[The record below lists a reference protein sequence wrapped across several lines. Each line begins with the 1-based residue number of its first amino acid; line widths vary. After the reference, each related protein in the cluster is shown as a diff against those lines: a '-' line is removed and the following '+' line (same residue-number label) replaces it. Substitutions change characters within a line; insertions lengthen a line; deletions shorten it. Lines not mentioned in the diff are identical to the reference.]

1 MYMYEVYNNINII
14 ILQKVIFQHMNDQIK
29 DQRVVMVTYST
40 QLQFLDTTALTA
52 PSLTLTFV
60 GDFKCNNY

>member
-1 MYMYEVYNNINII
+1 
-14 ILQKVIFQHMNDQIK
+14 MNDQIK

-40 QLQFLDTTALTA
+40 QLQFLDTTAFTA